1 MSLVYYDYKNCNRPS
16 NNNKV
21 KNDITHDEY
30 FQAYSNP
37 PPNSLHVVQVC
48 YPFILNNKLLLS

>member
-1 MSLVYYDYKNCNRPS
+1 MSLVYYDYKTCNRPEY
-16 NNNKV
+16 NILAKNK
-21 KNDITHDEY
+21 NIHDEY